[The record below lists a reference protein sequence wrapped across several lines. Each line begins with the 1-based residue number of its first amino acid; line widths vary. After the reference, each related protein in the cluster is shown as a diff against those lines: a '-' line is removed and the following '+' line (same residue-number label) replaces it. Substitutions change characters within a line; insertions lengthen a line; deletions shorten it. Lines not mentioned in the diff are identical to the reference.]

1 MVLYVLE
8 PMALKSSPCA
18 CSTNIQSLQ
27 HTTKLE
33 RLDVWRIDLSGAA
46 EGRATSTFP
55 SLVTSRAAALSA
67 NSTSTRARDGGS
79 PPSPHTDR
87 ESRAGTSS
95 VDDQICTG

>member
-27 HTTKLE
+27 RTTELE
-33 RLDVWRIDLSGAA
+33 RLDVWRIDLDLSGAA

-67 NSTSTRARDGGS
+67 NSTS
-79 PPSPHTDR
+79 H
-87 ESRAGTSS
+87 SRAGRWIATLASH
-95 VDDQICTG
+95 